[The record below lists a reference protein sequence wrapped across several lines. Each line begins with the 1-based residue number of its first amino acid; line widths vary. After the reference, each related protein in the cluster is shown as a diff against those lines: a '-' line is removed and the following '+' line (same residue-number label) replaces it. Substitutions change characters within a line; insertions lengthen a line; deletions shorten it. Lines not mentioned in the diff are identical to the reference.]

1 MGSAKKTQA
10 VLDKKLKKVCET
22 PASFAFFV
30 SLHDFVE
37 YIEATP
43 AFAAFFSTAKR
54 SRAEEISSKYSILRQ
69 IYQGIEDLD
78 IRTKDDLG
86 HDRFVAIRDLN
97 FIRDKNVS
105 ENNSFWK
112 HREFLRK
119 LVGDIHKTL
128 HGSLSESRGKNK

>member
-1 MGSAKKTQA
+1 MGSAKKTQL
-10 VLDKKLKKVCET
+10 VLDKKLKKVCDT

-43 AFAAFFSTAKR
+43 AFAVFFSSAKR
-54 SRAEEISSKYSILRQ
+54 NRAAEISSKYSILRQ
-69 IYQGIEDLD
+69 IYQGIED
-78 IRTKDDLG
+78 IGVRTKDDLG
-86 HDRFVAIRDLN
+86 HDRRVAIRDLN
-97 FIRDKNVS
+97 LIREENVS

-119 LVGDIHKTL
+119 LAGDIHKTL
-128 HGSLSESRGKNK
+128 HGSLSESGGKK